1 MGAKY
6 EYEYVCNIICRRLH
20 FRHAI
25 SSCLPSP
32 PLSLSVPLRS
42 WSAYRAFNY
51 VLRFGGPIRI
61 GRCHCRH
68 ADVNKYQTD
77 QGGRRWAQWSVVGKP
92 SDIYLSHCTFAQRLK
107 QLKLGS
113 QVTSWSR
120 RGNGNEELGTGF
132 LCSMHDISCA
142 ARVAC
147 SLLPSA
153 CLQNYF
159 NYAFAFWAD
168 SRRTRL
174 DFHSPAYVTN
184 RQNHGQTRERP
195 DAIHEF

>member
-1 MGAKY
+1 MPFP
-6 EYEYVCNIICRRLH
+6 VP
-20 FRHAI
+20 F
-25 SSCLPSP
+25 
-32 PLSLSVPLRS
+32 LSLSVSLSLSFPLGS
-42 WSAYRAFNY
+42 WPAYRAFNY

-77 QGGRRWAQWSVVGKP
+77 QADRGGGGIGREKGERGERELWSVVGKP

-113 QVTSWSR
+113 QVTTGER
-120 RGNGNEELGTGF
+120 RGNGELGTGF
-132 LCSMHDISCA
+132 LCTMHDISCA
-142 ARVAC
+142 GRVAC

-174 DFHSPAYVTN
+174 DFHSP
-184 RQNHGQTRERP
+184 QHM
-195 DAIHEF
+195 

>member
-1 MGAKY
+1 MPFP
-6 EYEYVCNIICRRLH
+6 V
-20 FRHAI
+20 
-25 SSCLPSP
+25 PS
-32 PLSLSVPLRS
+32 LSLSVSLSLPLGS
-42 WSAYRAFNY
+42 WPAYRAFNY

-61 GRCHCRH
+61 GRSHCRH

-77 QGGRRWAQWSVVGKP
+77 QADGGGGGIGRREGGEELWSVVGKP

-113 QVTSWSR
+113 QVTMGEPR
-120 RGNGNEELGTGF
+120 GNEELGTGF
-132 LCSMHDISCA
+132 LCTMHDISCA
-142 ARVAC
+142 CRVAC

-168 SRRTRL
+168 CRRTRF
-174 DFHSPAYVTN
+174 DFRSP
-184 RQNHGQTRERP
+184 QHM
-195 DAIHEF
+195 